1 MLLGVRC
8 DFCFIGKGVMGGVL
22 DVICVSL
29 ERVLLAVR
37 CDLCFIGKGV
47 TGCQM

>member
-1 MLLGVRC
+1 MLDVIFVSLGRESW
-8 DFCFIGKGVMGGVL
+8 GGGVL